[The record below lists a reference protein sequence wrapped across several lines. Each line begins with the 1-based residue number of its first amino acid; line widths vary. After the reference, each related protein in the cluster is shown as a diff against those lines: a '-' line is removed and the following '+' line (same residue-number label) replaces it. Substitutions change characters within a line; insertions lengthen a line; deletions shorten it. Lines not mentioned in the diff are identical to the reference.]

1 MYFSF
6 KCLNV
11 FSFLLE
17 IFFKEKYVFVV
28 DLSVFYIG
36 LFKKFLESVLKN
48 ILVLDFCL
56 NKFIRNVKIL

>member
-17 IFFKEKYVFVV
+17 VFFKEKYVFVV
-28 DLSVFYIG
+28 DLNAFYIG

-56 NKFIRNVKIL
+56 NKFIKNVKIL

>member
-17 IFFKEKYVFVV
+17 VFFKEKYVFVV
-28 DLSVFYIG
+28 DLNVFYIG

-56 NKFIRNVKIL
+56 NKFIKNVKIL